1 MNYFFLLYFGIC
13 FFREICHNQLAEDK
27 TLSDGLS
34 TFHDPKSGNKITPN
48 PIPVHKL
55 FLIMPV
61 FQRIIP
67 RKTGYHKNSFFY
79 FQKTSPPLYPG
90 SMLLSSQVSNP
101 QSLCLLCHLRAL
113 CVITKLELHTSVK
126 CAISEQ

>member
-1 MNYFFLLYFGIC
+1 MLVNVEKIPTSFYLSPSPKAPITYNHPL
-13 FFREICHNQLAEDK
+13 NQSVTPKQKDMIPEK
-27 TLSDGLS
+27 TG
-34 TFHDPKSGNKITPN
+34 
-48 PIPVHKL
+48 
-55 FLIMPV
+55 
-61 FQRIIP
+61 IIP

-101 QSLCLLCHLRAL
+101 QSLCPLCHLRAL

-126 CAISEQ
+126 VRNK